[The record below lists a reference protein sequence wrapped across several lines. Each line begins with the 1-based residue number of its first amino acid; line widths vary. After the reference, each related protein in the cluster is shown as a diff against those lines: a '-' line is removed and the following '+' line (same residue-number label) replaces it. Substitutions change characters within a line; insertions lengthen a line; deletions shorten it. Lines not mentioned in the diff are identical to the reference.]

1 MPLTPIQT
9 RALRT
14 IAANRSPDSYLAG
27 ATVLHRERDTPRFSG
42 DLDLFH
48 DLADSVALCAEA
60 DATTL
65 REAGFELKWLLR
77 TPAFYRAVLSAEGEQ
92 LRIEWAQDSA
102 FRFFPVVEDVQCGYR
117 LHHADAA
124 VNKVLALA
132 GRQEIRDFVDI
143 LHLHGSYLHLGSLA
157 WAACG
162 KDPGFTPGFL
172 LEQAGRH
179 AAYAQAD
186 LDRLDLREPL
196 DLGSPEKEVAECPR
210 RSPRTGGFPA
220 SRGGGDALSRR
231 GEAGDARSAVGRFRG
246 PGSPRGQHP
255 GRLAGRG
262 LRAVPAHGH
271 PFGIFRDGER
281 NDDAS
286 GARVG
291 NPGLLPGGA

>member
-27 ATVLHRERDTPRFSG
+27 ATVLHRKRDTPRFSR

-48 DLADSVALCAEA
+48 DLADSVALCAET
-60 DATTL
+60 DAATL
-65 REAGFELKWLLR
+65 RDAGFDITWLLR

-102 FRFFPVVEDVQCGYR
+102 FRFFPVVEDDQCGYR

-132 GRQEIRDFVDI
+132 GRQEVRDFVDV
-143 LHLHGSYLHLGSLA
+143 LHLHDTYLHLGSLA

-179 AAYAQAD
+179 VAYVQAD
-186 LDRLDLREPL
+186 LDRLSLREPL
-196 DLGSPEKEVAECPR
+196 DL
-210 RSPRTGGFPA
+210 RSLKRQWLRA
-220 SRGGGDALSRR
+220 LEEALELVDALPP
-231 GEAGDARSAVGRFRG
+231 GEVGM
-246 PGSPRGQHP
+246 
-255 GRLAGRG
+255 LY
-262 LRAVPAHGH
+262 L
-271 PFGIFRDGER
+271 DGESPVTPDPKSDR
-281 NDDAS
+281 FEDFARHEGS
-286 GARVG
+286 IRGAWPVVG
-291 NPGLLPGGA
+291 

>member
-27 ATVLHRERDTPRFSG
+27 ATVLHRERDTPRFSR

-77 TPAFYRAVLSAEGEQ
+77 TPAFYRAVLSAEGEP

-102 FRFFPVVEDVQCGYR
+102 FRFFPVVEDEQCGYR

-143 LHLHGSYLHLGSLA
+143 LHLHDSCLHLGSLA

-162 KDPGFTPGFL
+162 KDPGFTPRFL

-196 DLGSPEKEVAECPR
+196 DLEVLKRKWLNALEEARELVDSLPPGEVGMLYLDGGKPVTPDPESDRFEDLVRHEGSI
-210 RSPRTGGFPA
+210 
-220 SRGGGDALSRR
+220 RGAWPV
-231 GEAGDARSAVGRFRG
+231 VG
-246 PGSPRGQHP
+246 
-255 GRLAGRG
+255 
-262 LRAVPAHGH
+262 
-271 PFGIFRDGER
+271 
-281 NDDAS
+281 
-286 GARVG
+286 
-291 NPGLLPGGA
+291 